1 MNERYIHII
10 TLILLCLF
18 AQQAHAANKLI
29 QGHVVNAIDNSTVK
43 EATIIVNSRAQ
54 HITKADEFGLFALE
68 CKQGDTIIVEAN
80 GFESLQRVITGKEP
94 TLLTFPLLPINV
106 DLNEVVV
113 KAGKYSKKDN
123 PAVEL
128 AKKLIKRRDEG
139 KLESLDYYQRTSSQR
154 VAYGLNDFSAKPD
167 NHILNHYSFLA
178 EYADTVTID
187 QVERMVLP
195 ISITHS
201 IVDESFSKETGHRD
215 TVMTSTHA
223 GLDESFDIEGIQAF
237 LAKMICEVDIFQ
249 NDIPFMNNRF
259 VSPLSTIGTTYYKY
273 FLGDSVVIE
282 SDSCVI
288 LEFTPFTPQAMGF
301 NGRLYV
307 TTDSTL
313 FIKRVELSL
322 PKSINLNFI
331 GDMAVTQTYQL
342 LHGARAPISK
352 ELIVEFLIFK
362 NAQTLYAQQST
373 TYSDYNFAT
382 GPSFSGSNND
392 IINRLHGVD
401 DISQMLRK
409 LRSNKSFFWSE
420 FVIKAFALEYIP
432 TATKASDSYFDIGPI
447 GSLFSSNKLEGFRT
461 RLGGRTTTRLSNH
474 FFLDGYLAMGWKD
487 HKLKYRARAV
497 YSLTPKKQFVEEY
510 PISSIT
516 LLHQY
521 DTHLLGHDFLYSQA
535 DNILFSFSRAPDD
548 KRLYRRIT
556 SFTFKQEIK
565 RGLIFSLS
573 LSHNMY
579 EPTVYVPFIDGY
591 GNLYNNY
598 KAWEITFGMRF
609 SPGEKFLVNYH
620 GRTSV
625 TEDAPI
631 FTLSHTFTPSNTALG
646 TRLSNR
652 TELGMQ
658 KRFWLSAAGYIDM
671 IVKAS
676 KQWNKVHYF
685 DLLLPNANLTYNIQ
699 SESYALLNLMEFI
712 NDQQLSWDVTYM
724 LNGAIMNRIPLLK
737 KLKLR
742 EVISFRGLWGSLKE
756 DNNPDA
762 NPELLQLPPEVV
774 YQSMGKKPYMEI
786 GVGIDN
792 ILKLFRIDY
801 VWRLTYRDTPG
812 TDRHGIRFSLH
823 FSF

>member
-1 MNERYIHII
+1 MNERLLHIV
-10 TLILLCLF
+10 TLMLLCLF
-18 AQQAHAANKLI
+18 SQWAQAADKLI
-29 QGHVVNAIDNSTVK
+29 QGHVVNAIDKSTVK
-43 EATIIVNSRAQ
+43 EATIHVNSRG
-54 HITKADEFGLFALE
+54 HMTKTDDLGLFALE
-68 CKQGDTIIVEAN
+68 CKQGDTINVEAN
-80 GFESLQRVITGKEP
+80 GYESLQRVITGKEP
-94 TLLTFPLLPINV
+94 ALLSFALMPINV

-139 KLESLDYYQRTSSQR
+139 KLEDLDFYQRTSSRR
-154 VAYGLNDFSAKPD
+154 VAYGLNNFQAQRD
-167 NHILNHYSFLA
+167 NHILNRYTFLA
-178 EYADTVTID
+178 DYADTVTID
-187 QVERMVLP
+187 QVERPVLP
-195 ISITHS
+195 ISVTHT
-201 IVDESFSKETGHRD
+201 VTNESFSMAAGHRD
-215 TVMTSTHA
+215 TVLTSTHA
-223 GLDESFDIEGIQAF
+223 GLDESFDQDGIQAF
-237 LAKMICEVDIFQ
+237 LSKMICEVDIFQ

-273 FLGDSVVIE
+273 FLGDSIVVDG
-282 SDSCVI
+282 DSCVI

-307 TTDSTL
+307 TTDTTL

-352 ELIVEFLIFK
+352 ELIVEFVVFK
-362 NAQTLYAQQST
+362 NAQSLYAQQST
-373 TYSDYNFAT
+373 IYNDYHFTT
-382 GPSFSGSNND
+382 GPSFTSSDND
-392 IINRLHGVD
+392 IIDRLHGVD
-401 DISQMLRK
+401 DISQMLGK
-409 LRSNKSFFWSE
+409 LRSNKRFFWSE
-420 FVIKAFALEYIP
+420 FAIKAFAQGYFP
-432 TATKASDSYFDIGPI
+432 TAKKASESYFDFGPI

-461 RLGGRTTTRLSNH
+461 RLGGRTTTKLSSR

-497 YSLTPKKQFVEEY
+497 YSFTPKKQFVEEY

-516 LLHQY
+516 LQHHY

-556 SFTFKQEIK
+556 MLTFKQEVK

-573 LSHNMY
+573 LSHNMF
-579 EPTVYVPFIDGY
+579 EPTVYVPFVDGQ
-591 GNLYNNY
+591 GNVFKNY
-598 KAWEITFGMRF
+598 KAWEITFGLRF

-620 GRTSV
+620 GRSPV

-631 FTLSHTFTPSNTALG
+631 FTLTHTFTPSSSALG

-652 TELGMQ
+652 TEIGMQ
-658 KRFWLSAAGYIDM
+658 KRFWLSAAGYVDM

-685 DLLLPNANLTYNIQ
+685 DLLLPNANLTYSLQ
-699 SESYALLNLMEFI
+699 PESYALLNLMEFI
-712 NDQQLSWDVTYM
+712 NDQQLTWDITYW
-724 LNGAIMNRIPLLK
+724 LNGAIMNRIPIFK

-742 EVISFRGLWGSLKE
+742 EVISFRGLWGSLKK
-756 DNNPDA
+756 DNNPNS
-762 NPELLQLPPEVV
+762 NPELFQLPPEVV
-774 YQSMGKKPYMEI
+774 YQSMGKKPYMEM

-792 ILKLFRIDY
+792 ILKLFHIDY